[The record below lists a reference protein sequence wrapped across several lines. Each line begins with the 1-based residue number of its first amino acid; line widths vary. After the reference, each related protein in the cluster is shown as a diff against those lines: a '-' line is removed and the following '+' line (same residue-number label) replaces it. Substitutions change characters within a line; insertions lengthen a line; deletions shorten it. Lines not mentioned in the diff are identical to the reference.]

1 MFLEQEVIRD
11 KDNATRLKEGG
22 GIEMS
27 TTVFYNRGDRD
38 KANETDLKEGGGIEM
53 SNYSA
58 LPYTHHS
65 LLLVLNIYLPT
76 ADVVNCVS
84 GKQSNK
90 NAVL

>member
-1 MFLEQEVIRD
+1 
-11 KDNATRLKEGG
+11 
-22 GIEMS
+22 
-27 TTVFYNRGDRD
+27 
-38 KANETDLKEGGGIEM
+38 M

-58 LPYTHHS
+58 FPYTHRS
-65 LLLVLNIYLPT
+65 LLLVLNFHLPT